1 MRISPGR
8 ARILGLTA
16 NVFFLGMVSFLT
28 DISSEM
34 TLTLLPLF
42 LANVLGTSTVVI
54 GLIEGVAESAASLL
68 KIGSGW
74 FSDRWQ
80 QRKILTVIGYGLS
93 TVSKPFL
100 FFASTWHWVL
110 GVRFADR
117 LGKGVRTSPRDALL
131 ADSTTEKERGKSFGF
146 HRAMDSFGAVLGLGL
161 AALIVYLTQKG
172 AVDITQA
179 SFQRLVLMGIIPAV
193 LAVLVII
200 FFVHESKEKKD
211 KIDPP
216 VAREIPKSKTSG
228 LFAGLPTR
236 FKIFLGIMV
245 LFTLGNS
252 SDAFLILRAQNIGL
266 STFHILL
273 LLVTFNIVYAL
284 IAGPAGVLSDK
295 VGRKALIIG
304 GWTVYAL
311 IYLGFGMAS
320 TPWVIVGLFIAYG
333 IYYGTAEGVGRALVA
348 DMVPAEKRGTAYG
361 LYHGAVGIS
370 VLPASVIAGWL
381 WQSIN
386 PAAPFFFGA
395 ALAAIASIGL
405 VTLVK

>member
-16 NVFFLGMVSFLT
+16 NVFFLGIVSFLT

-42 LANVLGTSTVVI
+42 LANVLGTSTIVI

-80 QRKILTVIGYGLS
+80 QRKILTIIGYGLS
-93 TVSKPFL
+93 TISKPFL

-131 ADSTTEKERGKSFGF
+131 ADSVPAEERGKSFGF
-146 HRAMDSFGAVLGLGL
+146 HRAMDSFGAVLGLGV
-161 AALIVYLTQKG
+161 AALIVYLSQKG

-179 SFQRLVLMGIIPAV
+179 SFQRLVLVGIIPAV

-200 FFVHESKEKKD
+200 FFIHESKEKKD
-211 KIDPP
+211 KVNPP
-216 VAREIPKSKTSG
+216 VAREIPKHKNNG
-228 LFAGLPTR
+228 LFTGMPTR

-284 IAGPAGVLSDK
+284 IAGPAGILSDK
-295 VGRKALIIG
+295 IGRKTLIIG
-304 GWTVYAL
+304 GWTVYAF

-320 TPWVIVGLFIAYG
+320 TPWVIIGLFVAYG
-333 IYYGTAEGVGRALVA
+333 IYYGAAEGAGRALVA

-395 ALAAIASIGL
+395 GLAAVACIGL
-405 VTLVK
+405 VVLVK